1 MVQPFNGS
9 VRRALTPS
17 HVSQRAFPGAVERGT
32 RTWSRDCVRSL
43 RQTCGER
50 RDQAHL
56 PAEQPAPGQDPR
68 LPSAYA
74 DARRPRH
81 PRGAP
86 PQGAHRALGLTLVPV
101 LPAAHRM
108 RRSADFQQTVR
119 RGARGG
125 RDTLVVHLTTSTDPG
140 PPVVGLVVSRAVG
153 NAVTRNQV
161 KRRLRALVTARL
173 GDVPDGSLLVVRAQ
187 PAAARSSSGELGRD
201 LDRALTT
208 ARRRLTGRDEHRAPA

>member
-1 MVQPFNGS
+1 M
-9 VRRALTPS
+9 
-17 HVSQRAFPGAVERGT
+17 
-32 RTWSRDCVRSL
+32 
-43 RQTCGER
+43 
-50 RDQAHL
+50 
-56 PAEQPAPGQDPR
+56 
-68 LPSAYA
+68 
-74 DARRPRH
+74 
-81 PRGAP
+81 
-86 PQGAHRALGLTLVPV
+86 

-153 NAVTRNQV
+153 NAVTRNRV

-173 GDVPDGSLLVVRAQ
+173 DEVPDGSLLVVRAQ
-187 PAAARSSSGELGRD
+187 PAAAASSSGELGRD
-201 LDRALTT
+201 LDKALAT